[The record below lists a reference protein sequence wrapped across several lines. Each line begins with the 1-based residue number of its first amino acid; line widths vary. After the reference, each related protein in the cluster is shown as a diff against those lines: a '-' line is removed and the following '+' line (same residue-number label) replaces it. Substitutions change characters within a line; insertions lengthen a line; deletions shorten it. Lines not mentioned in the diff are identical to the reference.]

1 MKNTIFVI
9 IEILIGVIP
18 YIIAYKNISPYK
30 LKVKDYGYMVLSI
43 VFAYCLLYITSSN
56 LESMAMYLIPILFIY
71 KESRD
76 FIKSIVLHA
85 FICLII
91 IFNSSLIGTFILRF
105 FDNVAVYT
113 LDYYIFISIIFVCLY
128 IISWGVGKAFN
139 NYKHILLE
147 GNKSKYGVLAGVA
160 LVATCFMFYVNINWN
175 TSKDPTYLTKVNSI
189 IFIIYCF
196 ILVFICASLIFFVY
210 KESRIKA
217 KQMQF
222 EAIQEYTMN
231 LETLYMDMRKFRH
244 DYINIL
250 SSISAFLDEKDI
262 YGLEKYFYKH
272 IYPLDSAIEKK
283 NFKLGLLKNIKI
295 MELKGLLSAK
305 LIRAQELDLNVN
317 IDIVEPIENI
327 SMDIVDLIRVLG
339 ILLDNAIE
347 AAIES
352 DEKRVEIGI
361 IKKKNS
367 IIIVVLNSYKD
378 NIPPI
383 HQIFIEGFST
393 KGENRGL
400 GLNNMKSI
408 INQYENI
415 VLDTSIQ
422 SKSFVQCL
430 SIKNKLDEV

>member
-1 MKNTIFVI
+1 MKNTIFVMI
-9 IEILIGVIP
+9 QALIGVIP

-30 LKVKDYGYMVLSI
+30 LKIKDYGYMTLSI
-43 VFAYCLLYITSSN
+43 VFVYWLLCIKNSN
-56 LESMAMYLIPILFIY
+56 LESMAIYLIPILFIY

-91 IFNSSLIGTFILRF
+91 IFNSSLVGEIILRF
-105 FDNVAVYT
+105 FDSVQAYT
-113 LDYYIFISIIFVCLY
+113 YRYYVTIIIVFICLY
-128 IISWGVGKAFN
+128 FASWAVGKAFN
-139 NYKHILLE
+139 KYKNILLE

-160 LVATCFMFYVNINWN
+160 LVVTCFMFYININWN
-175 TSKDPTYLTKVNSI
+175 ESNDPIYLTKVNSV

-196 ILVFICASLIFFVY
+196 ILVFICASLIFFVCR
-210 KESRIKA
+210 ESKIKA

-262 YGLEKYFYKH
+262 DGLEKYFYKH

-305 LIRAQELDLNVN
+305 LIRAQELNLNVN

-339 ILLDNAIE
+339 IILDNAIE

-361 IKKKNS
+361 IKKQNS
-367 IIIVVLNSYKD
+367 IIIVVINSYKD
-378 NIPPI
+378 SIPPI
-383 HQIFIEGFST
+383 HQIFKEGFST

-400 GLNNMKSI
+400 GLNNMKTI

-415 VLDTSIQ
+415 VLDTSIE

-430 SIKNKLDEV
+430 SIKNKLE